1 MAKEALKCELIEWG
15 VKLDD
20 AETLD
25 FLKIIKD
32 SNSSK
37 RNWWNSMSEET
48 VDDRADGFDTEMVF
62 AALNKRIGSD
72 VL

>member
-1 MAKEALKCELIEWG
+1 MAKEALKCELIEWL

-20 AETLD
+20 PETLD

-32 SNSSK
+32 SKSSE
-37 RNWWNSMSEET
+37 RNWWNGV
-48 VDDRADGFDTEMVF
+48 VDDRGDGFEVETAIADE
-62 AALNKRIGSD
+62 ALNKRIGSD